1 MDFLLNIIIEPL
13 YANVASC
20 IEEKFVVSLAST
32 KQNGSS
38 TQHSHNYGVIDSHGT
53 ILIPHK
59 YHEIEPISHEGNIL
73 WIVTSSVGYS
83 QYKKGAFDNR
93 QNWLFLSFLMIL

>member
-38 TQHSHNYGVIDSHGT
+38 TQHSHNYGVIDSHST

-59 YHEIEPISHEGNIL
+59 SPL
-73 WIVTSSVGYS
+73 
-83 QYKKGAFDNR
+83 
-93 QNWLFLSFLMIL
+93 

>member
-1 MDFLLNIIIEPL
+1 MEDVGYIYDEIEAISPNYLKFQENNQWGIMDFLLNIIIEPL

-53 ILIPHK
+53 ILIP
-59 YHEIEPISHEGNIL
+59 P
-73 WIVTSSVGYS
+73 
-83 QYKKGAFDNR
+83 
-93 QNWLFLSFLMIL
+93 

>member
-53 ILIPHK
+53 I
-59 YHEIEPISHEGNIL
+59 
-73 WIVTSSVGYS
+73 
-83 QYKKGAFDNR
+83 
-93 QNWLFLSFLMIL
+93 